1 MHYKHKFYPLESTTY
16 CIPRNTLYR
25 SILGTTEAI
34 TPSFH
39 MAYTKLPVSCTDV
52 CLIHK
57 PGGKEVYAK
66 AFGVTS
72 LMTTIQCE
80 HEQLHPVVQRRFI
93 NRDID
98 RYEDSQRA
106 SMISKQLQTRIVP
119 ITSQSR
125 GRSDRQGGQSGD
137 NNI

>member
-1 MHYKHKFYPLESTTY
+1 MHLKYNISLLKSTTY
-16 CIPRNTLYR
+16 CTQRDTIYR
-25 SILGTTEAI
+25 SIVGTTVAI
-34 TPSFH
+34 TPTCH
-39 MAYTKLPVSCTDV
+39 MAYTKLLASCTEP

-57 PGGKEVYAK
+57 PGGNEVYTK
-66 AFGVTS
+66 AFGLTG
-72 LMTTIQCE
+72 LMTIIQCE
-80 HEQLHPVVQRRFI
+80 HEQLHPVVQRKFI

-137 NNI
+137 NNT